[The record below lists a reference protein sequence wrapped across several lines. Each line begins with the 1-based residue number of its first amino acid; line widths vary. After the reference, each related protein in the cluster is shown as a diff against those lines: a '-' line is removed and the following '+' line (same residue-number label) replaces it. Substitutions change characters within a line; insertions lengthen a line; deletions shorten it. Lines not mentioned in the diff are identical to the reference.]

1 MNRREFFTKAAPSIF
16 TNGDGAS
23 RDTRKTIAGLEPYV
37 PSPSQPWNELRV
49 LHLLRR
55 TMFGV
60 TRQQIQTALLKSPGE
75 VVDMLL
81 TDAQEP
87 QPPGTWVTAK
97 YQSNQSVD
105 NMRMQELYFW
115 WVKQMLADTI
125 SCKERMTL
133 FMHGLFTM
141 EASKIFSPQFQY
153 GYVKL
158 LRSYALDNLRE
169 FVKKYTI
176 EPAVLFYLNGR
187 KNTRVNI
194 DKTYAQVLLESFL
207 MGNGNFTDK
216 DVEEAARSFTG
227 WYVKWTT
234 DTPPSYDLKATFDS
248 MNYDNALKTLFG
260 QSGIYDA
267 NKAIDVIFQQD
278 ATAKF
283 ICRKLYREFV
293 CTNPDE
299 TIIDQLATI
308 LRQNNFE
315 LKPVYSVLFKSAHFF
330 DSAFIGSHVTNPY
343 ELLFSVCRYF
353 DLNSTTVTTQQ
364 LQWIYNNAN
373 TLGLQLLEAPNMSG
387 IREQG
392 GWIDFNLLSDRW
404 IATDYL
410 CGTRDFQFDLY
421 EHVKKYPD
429 RNDAEKLVTSIIDDV
444 ICFPLS
450 DNEKVI
456 LLDTLLEGAPVY
468 EWQLIMTQR
477 NNVTPK
483 LRQFFK
489 ALFRLSEFQLC

>member
-1 MNRREFFTKAAPSIF
+1 MKRREFFTKAAPSIF
-16 TNGDGAS
+16 TNGDGANQ
-23 RDTRKTIAGLEPYV
+23 DTRKTSAGLEPYV

-60 TRQQIQTALLKSPGE
+60 SRQQIQTALLKTPGE
-75 VVDMLL
+75 VVDMLI
-81 TDAQEP
+81 TDVPAP
-87 QPPGTWVTAK
+87 QPPGTWVTEK
-97 YQSNQSVD
+97 YQSNQFGD
-105 NMRMQELYFW
+105 ITHMQELYFW
-115 WVKQMLADTI
+115 WVKQMLVDTI

-153 GYVKL
+153 GYIKL
-158 LRSYALDNLRE
+158 LRSYALGNLRE

-207 MGNGNFTDK
+207 MGSGNFTDK

-227 WYVKWTT
+227 WYVKWTGSL
-234 DTPPSYDLKATFDS
+234 PLYDLQATFDS
-248 MNYDNALKTLFG
+248 MNFDNALKTLFG

-267 NKAIDVIFQQD
+267 NKAIDIIFQQD

-293 CTNPDE
+293 CSNPDE
-299 TIIDQLATI
+299 TIIDQLAVI

-330 DSAFIGSHVTNPY
+330 DNAFIGSHVTNPY
-343 ELLFSVCRYF
+343 ELLLSICRYF
-353 DLNSTTVTTQQ
+353 DLNSNTVTTQQ
-364 LQWIYNNAN
+364 LSWIYYSAN
-373 TLGLQLLEAPNMSG
+373 TLGLQLLAAPKMSG
-387 IREQG
+387 FRDPG
-392 GWIDFNLLSDRW
+392 GWIDFNSLSDRW

-410 CGTRDFQFDLY
+410 CGAIVFQFDLY

-429 RNDAEKLVTSIIDDV
+429 SNDAEKLVTDIIDDV

-450 DNEKVI
+450 IIQKSLFVDK
-456 LLDTLLEGAPVY
+456 LLGGAPIY
-468 EWQLIMTQR
+468 EWQQIMTQQSTATR
-477 NNVTPK
+477 Q

-489 ALFRLSEFQLC
+489 ELFRLSEFQLS